1 MFVSREETWH
11 KRWRKAEIKASKAAD
26 KAHAATTPAQKLK
39 LDELDYISRHQ
50 DLEDYCRVMEALK
63 KICMHPKVEGF
74 NPSKIELE
82 VKAVYDKIKTDYEF
96 EWEIYEDVKATKRKL
111 VEEAEAVEDQNAT
124 YRIYYELH
132 FAEDYMDG
140 DF

>member
-1 MFVSREETWH
+1 M
-11 KRWRKAEIKASKAAD
+11 AAN

-39 LDELDYISRHQ
+39 LDELDYISSHQ

-63 KICMHPKVEGF
+63 KICMYPKVEGF

-82 VKAVYDKIKTDYEF
+82 VKAVYDKIKTEYEI
-96 EWEIYEDVKATKRKL
+96 EWEIYEDVKAIKRKL
-111 VEEAEAVEDQNAT
+111 VEEAEAVEDQDAT

-132 FAEDYMDG
+132 FPEDYMDG